1 MNMKEKKQNI
11 RVLLA
16 DDHSITRNGLKTIF
30 SLYDDIVLVGE
41 ASDGMEAVKICKKNN
56 PDIVL
61 MDLDMPIMDGV
72 AATVIIRKECPRVKV
87 IALTS
92 FIDKK
97 LVNNAIKAGA
107 SSYIVKNISTDELIK
122 AIRSTFLGKIIL
134 SPQAMKAIVE
144 EIKNPSVKKINL
156 TVREINVLEFL
167 VKGCSNKE
175 IAQKL
180 FISNH
185 TVKFHVNSIL
195 SKFEVRTRTEAAY
208 LATQQNLLR

>member
-1 MNMKEKKQNI
+1 MKEQKQSI

-16 DDHSITRNGLKTIF
+16 DDHSITRNGLKTIL

-41 ASDGMEAVKICKKNN
+41 ASNGMDAIKICKKTN
-56 PDIVL
+56 PDIIL

-72 AATVIIRKECPRVKV
+72 SATGIIRKECPGVKV

-92 FIDKK
+92 FTDKK

-107 SSYIVKNISTDELIK
+107 SSYIVKNISPDELIK

-134 SPQAMKAIVE
+134 SPQAIKAIVE
-144 EIKNPSVKKINL
+144 EIKDPSVKKISL
-156 TVREINVLEFL
+156 TIQELNVLEFL
-167 VKGCSNKE
+167 VKGCSNKV

-185 TVKFHVNSIL
+185 TVKFHVTSIL
-195 SKFEVRTRTEAAY
+195 SKLGAGTRTEAAY
-208 LATQQNLLR
+208 IATQQNLLG

>member
-1 MNMKEKKQNI
+1 MKEQKQSI

-16 DDHSITRNGLKTIF
+16 DDHSITRNGLKTIL

-41 ASDGMEAVKICKKNN
+41 ASNGMDAIKICKKTN
-56 PDIVL
+56 PDIIL

-72 AATVIIRKECPRVKV
+72 SATGIIRKECPGVKV

-92 FIDKK
+92 FTDKK

-107 SSYIVKNISTDELIK
+107 SSYIVKNISPDELIK

-134 SPQAMKAIVE
+134 SPQAVKAIVE
-144 EIKNPSVKKINL
+144 EIKDPSVKKISL
-156 TVREINVLEFL
+156 TIQELNVLELL
-167 VKGCSNKE
+167 VKGCSNKV

-185 TVKFHVNSIL
+185 TVKFHVTSIL
-195 SKFEVRTRTEAAY
+195 SKLGAGTRTEAAY
-208 LATQQNLLR
+208 IATQQNLLS

>member
-1 MNMKEKKQNI
+1 MKEKKQSI

-16 DDHSITRNGLKTIF
+16 DDHSITRNGLKTIL

-41 ASDGMEAVKICKKNN
+41 ASNGMDAIKICKKTN
-56 PDIVL
+56 PDIIL
-61 MDLDMPIMDGV
+61 MDLDMPILDGV
-72 AATVIIRKECPRVKV
+72 SATGIIRKECPGVKV

-92 FIDKK
+92 FTDKK
-97 LVNNAIKAGA
+97 LVNNAIKTGV
-107 SSYIVKNISTDELIK
+107 SSYIVKNISPDELIK

-134 SPQAMKAIVE
+134 SPQAIEAIVE
-144 EIKNPSVKKINL
+144 EIKDPSVKKFSL
-156 TVREINVLEFL
+156 TTQELNVLEFL

-185 TVKFHVNSIL
+185 TVKFHVASIL
-195 SKFEVRTRTEAAY
+195 NKLGAGTRTEAAY
-208 LATQQNLLR
+208 IATQQNLVS

>member
-1 MNMKEKKQNI
+1 MKEKKQSI

-16 DDHSITRNGLKTIF
+16 DDHSITRNGLKTIL

-41 ASDGMEAVKICKKNN
+41 ASNGMDTIKICKKTN
-56 PDIVL
+56 PDIIL

-72 AATVIIRKECPRVKV
+72 SATGIIRKECPGVKV

-92 FIDKK
+92 FTDKK

-107 SSYIVKNISTDELIK
+107 SSYIVKNISPDELIK

-134 SPQAMKAIVE
+134 SPQAVKAIVE
-144 EIKNPSVKKINL
+144 EIKDPSVKKISL
-156 TVREINVLEFL
+156 TIQELNVLELL
-167 VKGCSNKE
+167 VKGCSNKV

-185 TVKFHVNSIL
+185 TVKFHVTSIL
-195 SKFEVRTRTEAAY
+195 SKLGASTRTEAAY
-208 LATQQNLLR
+208 IATQQNLLS

>member
-1 MNMKEKKQNI
+1 MKEQKQSI

-16 DDHSITRNGLKTIF
+16 DDHSITRNGLKTIL

-41 ASDGMEAVKICKKNN
+41 ASNGMDAIKICKKTN
-56 PDIVL
+56 PDIIL

-72 AATVIIRKECPRVKV
+72 SATGIIRKECPGVKV

-92 FIDKK
+92 FTDKK

-107 SSYIVKNISTDELIK
+107 SSYIVKNISPDELIK
-122 AIRSTFLGKIIL
+122 SIRSTFLGKIIL
-134 SPQAMKAIVE
+134 SPQAIKAIVE
-144 EIKNPSVKKINL
+144 EIKDPSVKKINL
-156 TVREINVLEFL
+156 TIQELKVLEFL
-167 VKGCSNKE
+167 VKGCSNKV

-185 TVKFHVNSIL
+185 TVKFHVTSIL
-195 SKFEVRTRTEAAY
+195 SKLGAGTRTEAAY
-208 LATQQNLLR
+208 IATQQNLLG

>member
-1 MNMKEKKQNI
+1 MKEQKQSI

-16 DDHSITRNGLKTIF
+16 DDHSITRNGLKTIL

-41 ASDGMEAVKICKKNN
+41 ASNGMDAIKICKKTN
-56 PDIVL
+56 PDIIL
-61 MDLDMPIMDGV
+61 MDLDMLIMDGV
-72 AATVIIRKECPRVKV
+72 SATGIIRKECPGVKV

-92 FIDKK
+92 FTDKK

-107 SSYIVKNISTDELIK
+107 SSYIVKNISPDELIK

-134 SPQAMKAIVE
+134 SPQAVKAIVE
-144 EIKNPSVKKINL
+144 EIKDPSVKKISL
-156 TVREINVLEFL
+156 TIQELNVLELL
-167 VKGCSNKE
+167 VKGCSNKV

-185 TVKFHVNSIL
+185 TVKFHVTSIL
-195 SKFEVRTRTEAAY
+195 SKLGAGTRTKAAY
-208 LATQQNLLR
+208 IATQQNLLS

>member
-1 MNMKEKKQNI
+1 MKEQKQSI

-16 DDHSITRNGLKTIF
+16 DDHSITRNGLKTIL
-30 SLYDDIVLVGE
+30 SLYDDMVLVGE
-41 ASDGMEAVKICKKNN
+41 ASNGMDAIKICKKTN
-56 PDIVL
+56 PDIIL

-72 AATVIIRKECPRVKV
+72 SATGIIRKECPGVKV

-92 FIDKK
+92 FTDKK

-107 SSYIVKNISTDELIK
+107 SSYIVKNISPDELIK

-134 SPQAMKAIVE
+134 SPQAVKAIVE
-144 EIKNPSVKKINL
+144 EIKDPSVKKISL
-156 TVREINVLEFL
+156 TIQELNVLELL
-167 VKGCSNKE
+167 VKGCSNKV

-185 TVKFHVNSIL
+185 TVKFHVTSIL
-195 SKFEVRTRTEAAY
+195 SKLGAGTRTEAAY
-208 LATQQNLLR
+208 IATQQNLLG

>member
-1 MNMKEKKQNI
+1 MKEQKQSI

-16 DDHSITRNGLKTIF
+16 DDHSITRNGLKTIL

-41 ASDGMEAVKICKKNN
+41 ASNGMDAIKICKKTN
-56 PDIVL
+56 PDIIL
-61 MDLDMPIMDGV
+61 MDLDMLIMDGV
-72 AATVIIRKECPRVKV
+72 SATGIIRKECPGVKV

-92 FIDKK
+92 FTDKK

-107 SSYIVKNISTDELIK
+107 SSYIVKNISPDELIK

-134 SPQAMKAIVE
+134 SPQAVKAIVE
-144 EIKNPSVKKINL
+144 EIKDPSVKKISL
-156 TVREINVLEFL
+156 TIQELNVLELL
-167 VKGCSNKE
+167 VKGCSNKV

-185 TVKFHVNSIL
+185 TVKFHVTSIL
-195 SKFEVRTRTEAAY
+195 SKLGAGTRTEAAY
-208 LATQQNLLR
+208 IATQQNLLG

>member
-1 MNMKEKKQNI
+1 MKGKKQSI

-16 DDHSITRNGLKTIF
+16 DDHSITRNGLKTIL

-41 ASDGMEAVKICKKNN
+41 ASNGMDAIKICKKTN
-56 PDIVL
+56 PDIIL

-72 AATVIIRKECPRVKV
+72 SATGIIRKECPGVKV

-92 FIDKK
+92 FTDKK
-97 LVNNAIKAGA
+97 LVKNAIKAGV
-107 SSYIVKNISTDELIK
+107 SSYIVKNISPDELIK

-134 SPQAMKAIVE
+134 SPQAVKAIVE
-144 EIKNPSVKKINL
+144 EIKDPSVKKISL
-156 TVREINVLEFL
+156 TIQELNVLELL
-167 VKGCSNKE
+167 VKGCSNKV

-185 TVKFHVNSIL
+185 TVKFHVTSIL
-195 SKFEVRTRTEAAY
+195 SKLGAGTRTEAAY
-208 LATQQNLLR
+208 IATQQNLLG